1 MNALAIG
8 GIVFVSVFGSAL
20 LAMSVRAALPKH
32 HLASES
38 KDVIKVAMA
47 TIATLAAL
55 VIGLLIGSAKSSFD
69 SKDGELKSAAAH
81 AVLLDRAMAQ
91 YGPETADA
99 RRLLR
104 RIVAMKLQRIWP
116 EDSKGNVDAAA
127 IREGSGMEE
136 IQRALLALA
145 PQNDAQ
151 RWLQSNALQLCGTIA
166 EARWLVVEQGGSSIQ
181 WPFLAIL
188 VFWLAAILASFGL
201 FAPVNGSVI
210 TALFVC
216 ALSMAGAIYLIVEMD
231 EPYSGIIKLSSAPL
245 HAALDQLG
253 RP

>member
-1 MNALAIG
+1 MSALAIG
-8 GIVFVSVFGSAL
+8 GIVFVCVFGSAL
-20 LAMSVRAALPKH
+20 LGMSVSAALPKH
-32 HLASES
+32 HLNSES

-55 VIGLLIGSAKSSFD
+55 VVGLLIGSAKSSFD
-69 SKDGELKSAAAH
+69 SKDSELKSAAAH
-81 AVLLDRAMAQ
+81 TVLLDRTMAE
-91 YGPETADA
+91 YGSETADA

-116 EDSKGNVDAAA
+116 EDSKGNVDADA
-127 IREGSGMEE
+127 IRAGSGVEE
-136 IQRALLALA
+136 IQRALLGLA

-151 RWLQSNALQLCGTIA
+151 RWLRSNALQLSQNIA
-166 EARWLVVEQGGSSIQ
+166 EARWLVVEQGGGSIQ

-231 EPYSGIIKLSSAPL
+231 EAYSVIIKLSSAPL
-245 HAALDQLG
+245 HTALDQLG
-253 RP
+253 RQ